1 MSKTKNTEE
10 FRQMMEDQ
18 EMAAAFDF
26 QEKEALQEEIAVQHA
41 IERAVDE
48 YIEAQKVFIE
58 AQNKFSKTLKMYRD
72 YKGGLTKD
80 EQNASDTVDMLNNM
94 FQGFNPNDI

>member
-48 YIEAQKVFIE
+48 YIKAQKVFIE
-58 AQNKFSKTLKMYRD
+58 AQNKFSKTLEAYKN
-72 YKGGLTKD
+72 YKGGLTHEEEKV
-80 EQNASDTVDMLNNM
+80 STTIDTLNNM

>member
-58 AQNKFSKTLKMYRD
+58 AQKKFSDALEAYKN
-72 YKGGLTKD
+72 YKGGLTED
-80 EQNASDTVDMLNNM
+80 EQNASDTVNMLTDM
-94 FQGFNPNDI
+94 FKGFNPNA

>member
-1 MSKTKNTEE
+1 MSRTKNTEE

-26 QEKEALQEEIAVQHA
+26 QEKEALQKEIAVQHA

-48 YIEAQKVFIE
+48 YIEAQKVFME
-58 AQNKFSKTLKMYRD
+58 AQNKFSNTLKAYRD
-72 YKGGLTKD
+72 YKGGLTREE
-80 EQNASDTVDMLNNM
+80 EQVSTTCGYA
-94 FQGFNPNDI
+94 

>member
-10 FRQMMEDQ
+10 FRRMIEDQ
-18 EMAAAFDF
+18 ELAASFDF
-26 QEKEALQEEIAVQHA
+26 QEKEALMEEMAAQHA

-58 AQNKFSKTLKMYRD
+58 AQNKFSKVLKMYRD

-80 EQNASDTVDMLNNM
+80 EQNASDTVDMLTDM
-94 FQGFNPNDI
+94 FKGFNPNV